1 VSLDLEAL
9 LERVT
14 QDLYTSRPV
23 FLDAT
28 GEEVLTVSSESQF
41 TETHMLFILD
51 LDLQDSFRSYL
62 SRLNLSDNSI
72 STTSIDDRVLVRV
85 ILSHLDVSE
94 ISAACL
100 LEGLAVLQLP
110 VRVALFSLLVD
121 ARAVKVP

>member
-1 VSLDLEAL
+1 MFF
-9 LERVT
+9 
-14 QDLYTSRPV
+14 V
-23 FLDAT
+23 F
-28 GEEVLTVSSESQF
+28 
-41 TETHMLFILD
+41 D
-51 LDLQDSFRSYL
+51 LDLKGEISSYL
-62 SRLNLSDNSI
+62 SWLNLTDNSVS
-72 STTSIDDRVLVRV
+72 STGIDDRVLVRV